1 MHGAVMKYCTKCLQP
16 DTKPN
21 DYFSK
26 DGVCSGCLSSFE
38 SELIDWEERYEL
50 LKSLVAR
57 FPRRHGQ
64 RFDCLI
70 GVSGGKDSL
79 RQALWVRDRLGLKP
93 LLVCLSYPPQ
103 QVTQV
108 GTDNISNLIELGF
121 DVIWSAPAPE
131 IWRQLMRVA
140 FLKFTNFGRSTELA
154 LYSLAPQIAIR
165 YGIPLIFTGENQGLR
180 DRATLINS
188 GWDYNAA
195 RKQNTLN
202 DGNLQWI
209 EDAGFQRQN
218 YLPYVYPEEATFDA
232 ANLQIIDLGWFIKD
246 WNNIDNGSY
255 SATYGLSMRED
266 SIENTGDPLGIS
278 ALDEDWVAVN
288 QMIKFYKFGFGK
300 ATDYVNEDIRL
311 GRLSRNNAI
320 SFVEKYDG
328 VCSKEYINSYCDYL
342 SLTHSQFWQQI
353 YSCVNPQLF
362 DIGTDGSIKSKFK
375 VGVGL

>member
-1 MHGAVMKYCTKCLQP
+1 MRYCTNCLQP

-21 DYFSK
+21 DYFSD
-26 DGVCSGCLSSFE
+26 DGECSACLGIYE
-38 SELIDWEERYEL
+38 VELIDWQERYEL
-50 LKSLVAR
+50 LKSLVVR

-108 GTDNISNLIELGF
+108 GVDNISNLIELGF

-131 IWRQLMRVA
+131 IWQQLMRVA
-140 FLKFTNFGRSTELA
+140 FLKFTNFCRSTELA
-154 LYSLAPQIAIR
+154 LYSLAPQIAIK
-165 YGIPLIFTGENQGLR
+165 YGIPLIFTGENQSLR
-180 DRATLINS
+180 DRSTMINT

-195 RKQNTLN
+195 RNQNTLSGG
-202 DGNLQWI
+202 DFQWI
-209 EDAGFQRQN
+209 KDAGFQLHN
-218 YLPYVYPEEATFDA
+218 YLPYVYPDEAAFEA

-246 WNNIDNGSY
+246 WNNRDNGSY
-255 SATYGLSMRED
+255 SAGYGLSIRED

-288 QMIKFYKFGFGK
+288 QMIKYYKFGFGK
-300 ATDYVNEDIRL
+300 ATDYANEDIRL
-311 GRLSRNNAI
+311 GRLSRNSAI
-320 SFVEKYDG
+320 PFVEKYDG
-328 VCSKEYINSYCDYL
+328 VCSKEYINSFCCYL
-342 SLTHSQFWQQI
+342 SLTNSEFWQQV
-353 YSCVNPQLF
+353 YSCVNTQLF
-362 DIGTDGSIKSKFK
+362 DISTNGSIKPKFK